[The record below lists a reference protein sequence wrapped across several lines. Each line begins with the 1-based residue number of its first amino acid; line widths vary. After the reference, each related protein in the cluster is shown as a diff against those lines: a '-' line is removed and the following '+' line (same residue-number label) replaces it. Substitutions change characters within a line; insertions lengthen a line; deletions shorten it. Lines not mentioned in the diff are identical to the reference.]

1 MTYPFKHVALA
12 GAIALAAG
20 CASNDNDDTDPG
32 NNVPTSFSTLSAAA
46 TAMADTFVD
55 LDTGESLAD
64 ERDDLPDDA
73 TAQYTGYV
81 GGLLDGEG
89 FIGELTLDVDFNPGD
104 SGAITGG
111 ATGFQHETKGAY
123 TGSLTLNGG
132 AILPDVGLVDPNDDA
147 VAGDLIG
154 TLNNG
159 GANYATNIQLD
170 GSFFG
175 GAPAQVPT
183 VVGGAAFGEV
193 GLGADNFTGGFV
205 AD

>member
-1 MTYPFKHVALA
+1 MTYPLMHVALA

-32 NNVPTSFSTLSAAA
+32 NNVPKSFATLSAEA
-46 TAMADTFVD
+46 TAMADTIVN
-55 LDTGESLAD
+55 LDTGESLAA

-81 GGLLDGEG
+81 GGLLDGDG

-104 SGAITGG
+104 SGTITGG
-111 ATGFQHETKGAY
+111 ATGFQHETDGAY
-123 TGSLTLNGG
+123 TGSLVLNGG
-132 AILPDVGLVDPNDDA
+132 NILGASIAGGLE
-147 VAGDLIG
+147 G

-159 GANYATNIQLD
+159 GTDYVTDIQLD

>member
-1 MTYPFKHVALA
+1 MTYPLMHVALA

-20 CASNDNDDTDPG
+20 CASNDNDDSGT
-32 NNVPTSFSTLSAAA
+32 NVPKSFATLSAEA
-46 TAMADTFVD
+46 TAMADTIVN

-81 GGLLDGEG
+81 GGLLDGDG
-89 FIGELTLDVDFNPGD
+89 FIGELTLNVDFDPDDN
-104 SGAITGG
+104 GAITGS

-123 TGSLTLNGG
+123 TGLLTLNGG
-132 AILPDVGLVDPNDDA
+132 TILPDAGLDPNDD
-147 VAGDLIG
+147 VIAGELIG

-159 GANYATNIQLD
+159 GNDYATDIQLD

-175 GAPAQVPT
+175 GVAADVPT
-183 VVGGAAFGEV
+183 EVGGYAGGNV
-193 GLGADNFTGGFV
+193 GADNFVGGFI
-205 AD
+205 AN